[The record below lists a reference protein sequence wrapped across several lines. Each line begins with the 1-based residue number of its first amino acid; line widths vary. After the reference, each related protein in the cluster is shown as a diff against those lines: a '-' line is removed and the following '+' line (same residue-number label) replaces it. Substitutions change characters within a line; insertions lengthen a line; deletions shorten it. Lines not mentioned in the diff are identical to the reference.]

1 MFLVQSIM
9 FGTGVLSLPERL
21 SSLGYSQALMP
32 ILFGVIASISLWPMI
47 WICSKYHAKNLFEI
61 NEEIL
66 GKSLGKCI
74 NAFIV
79 IQLILLATAKVS
91 NYVQL
96 IQSTALQEQTTSI
109 PLILVLLL
117 VLYIVNG
124 GIKNVAR
131 FCIMAFFITIPM
143 VYFLKWSI
151 NKGDIS
157 HVFPLFNHSWNDF
170 FVAFDQ
176 GFNTVFGYEVI
187 LIFFPYI
194 INKQK
199 AFKHALIGIWI
210 SVSLF
215 FLTTLV
221 SVMYF
226 SEWQLSNV
234 QYSVLHL
241 FKAGGFSFVERID
254 IFGITLWVF
263 LVLSSVSGYI
273 WASMKGVNSIISKR
287 KSSHVYIIATTI
299 FVILTLP
306 LSHENLERAFIV
318 SYRIGYG
325 LLLWPIILI
334 ALHFIK
340 KSRWNHE

>member
-1 MFLVQSIM
+1 M

-32 ILFGVIASISLWPMI
+32 ILFGIIASISIWPMI
-47 WICSKYHAKNLFEI
+47 WICSKYHSKNLFEI

-66 GKSLGKCI
+66 GKHLGKCI

-157 HVFPLFNHSWNDF
+157 HVFPVFNHSWNDF

-176 GFNTVFGYEVI
+176 GFNTVLGYEVI

-226 SEWQLSNV
+226 LNGS
-234 QYSVLHL
+234 
-241 FKAGGFSFVERID
+241 
-254 IFGITLWVF
+254 
-263 LVLSSVSGYI
+263 
-273 WASMKGVNSIISKR
+273 
-287 KSSHVYIIATTI
+287 
-299 FVILTLP
+299 
-306 LSHENLERAFIV
+306 
-318 SYRIGYG
+318 
-325 LLLWPIILI
+325 
-334 ALHFIK
+334 
-340 KSRWNHE
+340 